1 VNLPCFGV
9 KLDVL
14 WEFSLAT
21 PGKKHLGSLAWP
33 WIIRLSGLAFVLI
46 LIFSLVSFNPT
57 DPSFFNT
64 TNRIEI
70 IHNLCGKLGSYLASL
85 FYTIF
90 GIMAWLIPG
99 WILWEIWPDT
109 SDAPRWARRL
119 AWLGLIASLSVMW
132 AFAPQVFSFRMG
144 GLLGAVL
151 QPWLQSWFGTT
162 GLYVLCLALL
172 AISLLIVS
180 PALAT
185 WIGSR
190 LATWAER
197 YWWPK
202 LQALPMTG
210 LRNLWGHWI
219 SVFNFLRRK
228 REEAKIRKNT
238 LSQISFDEQREALE
252 RAQKAHDESRNSLAP
267 PSPRDV
273 LPEIH
278 SINLDA
284 PASNALTDFRS
295 DLLQGVTTPPE
306 EPYLEEALTG
316 KDGQGRPIV
325 QPPLPIPPLPDPPK
339 IKKEVKKST
348 NRSLPSKD
356 LFDQPLKSEKMDLSV
371 IKSTQE
377 AILQKLLEF
386 KISGQVIGNRP
397 GPIVTVY
404 EFQPDPGIPLSKI
417 LNMEEDLA
425 MALQAEAIRMDRI
438 SGKNAVGIEVP
449 NPRRDLIV
457 FREIIESDAFQ
468 QSKSLLTM
476 ALGKDISG
484 SPLVMDLARMPHL
497 LIGGSTGSGKSVA
510 VNAMICS
517 ILLRATSEQVKLIL
531 IDPKMVEMGI
541 YEDIPHLWSPVV
553 TDMKEAGRVLRW
565 VVAQMEERYKRLA
578 LLSVRN
584 LEQYNEKIEKNGGTF
599 TLPDPTPTPKW
610 PDRPATLEPIPY
622 VVVVIDELADLIMV
636 ARTEVE
642 DSIARIAQKARA
654 VGIHLILATQR
665 PSVDILTGVIKA
677 NLPSRL
683 SYRVS
688 TKIDSRTILD
698 CSGAENLL
706 GQGDGLFLAP
716 GAARP
721 SRIHAPYLTET
732 ETLRLVDWLKDRGRP
747 DYNEQLIKVIET
759 DESEEAMDI
768 GPNSGSGGDIYQK
781 AIEVV
786 IREGKASTSLLQRK
800 LGLGY
805 GRAARIIDRM
815 ENEGVIGPDRGVGK
829 PREIFRQP

>member
-1 VNLPCFGV
+1 M
-9 KLDVL
+9 
-14 WEFSLAT
+14 S
-21 PGKKHLGSLAWP
+21 GKKNLRSLAWP
-33 WIIRLSGLAFVLI
+33 WIIRLAGLAFVLI
-46 LIFSLVSFNPT
+46 LIFSLASFNSA
-57 DPSFFNT
+57 DPSFLNT
-64 TNRIEI
+64 SNGLEV
-70 IHNLCGKLGSYLASL
+70 IHNLSGKLGSYLASTL
-85 FYTIF
+85 YAGF
-90 GIMAWLIPG
+90 GLMAWLIPC

-109 SDAPRWARRL
+109 SESPRWVKRL
-119 AWLGLIASLSVMW
+119 AWLGLLCSLSAMW
-132 AFAPQVFSFRMG
+132 SFSPQIFSFRMG
-144 GLLGAVL
+144 GFLGAIF
-151 QPWLQSWFGTT
+151 QPWLQKWFGIT
-162 GLYVLCLALL
+162 GLYIISSVLF

-180 PALAT
+180 PSLAT
-185 WIGSR
+185 WLGHRI
-190 LATWAER
+190 ATWAER
-197 YWWPK
+197 YLWPK
-202 LQALPMTG
+202 LQTLPIQS
-210 LRNLWGHWI
+210 LRNLG
-219 SVFNFLRRK
+219 VKFTTFLNFIRRK
-228 REEAKIRKNT
+228 REEASARKKIQ
-238 LSQISFDEQREALE
+238 SQISFDEQREALE
-252 RAQKAHDESRNSLAP
+252 RAQKVHEESRKS
-267 PSPRDV
+267 PSAVSPQDI
-273 LPEIH
+273 LPVIH

-284 PASNALTDFRS
+284 PSTSVPTEFKS
-295 DLLQGVTTPPE
+295 DLLQGVSSPE
-306 EPYLEEALTG
+306 EESYLEESLKG
-316 KDGQGRPIV
+316 VDGQGRSIV
-325 QPPLPIPPLPDPPK
+325 QPPLPIPALPESSKPK
-339 IKKEVKKST
+339 RVTPKPI
-348 NRSLPSKD
+348 NRSLPPKD
-356 LFDQPLKSEKMDLSV
+356 LFDPPLRSEKIDSSS
-371 IKSTQE
+371 IKNTQE

-404 EFQPDPGIPLSKI
+404 EFQPDAGIPLSKI

-457 FREIIESDAFQ
+457 FREIIESDAFLQ
-468 QSKSLLTM
+468 TKSLLTM

-517 ILLRATSEQVKLIL
+517 ILLRATSDQVKLIL

-565 VVAQMEERYKRLA
+565 VVAQMEERYKCLA

-584 LEQYNEKIEKNGGTF
+584 LEQYNEKIEKHGGTF
-599 TLPDPTPTPKW
+599 TLPDHTPNSKW
-610 PDRPATLEPIPY
+610 PDRPSTLELIPY
-622 VVVVIDELADLIMV
+622 VVLVIDELADLIMV

-721 SRIHAPYLTET
+721 SRIHAPFLTET
-732 ETLRLVDWLKDRGRP
+732 ETLRLVEWLKDRGRP
-747 DYNEQLIKVIET
+747 DYNQQLIKVIET
-759 DESEEAMDI
+759 DESEEAMGVGAD
-768 GPNSGSGGDIYQK
+768 SGSGGDIYQK

>member
-1 VNLPCFGV
+1 MAI
-9 KLDVL
+9 
-14 WEFSLAT
+14 S
-21 PGKKHLGSLAWP
+21 GKQHLGSLAWL
-33 WIIRLSGLAFVLI
+33 WIVRLSGLSFVLI
-46 LIFSLVSFNPT
+46 LIFSLASYHPT

-64 TNRIEI
+64 SNKIEP

-85 FYTIF
+85 CYMGF
-90 GIMAWLIPG
+90 GLMAWLIPS
-99 WILWEIWPDT
+99 WVLWEIWP
-109 SDAPRWARRL
+109 SANELPRWPKRL
-119 AWLGLIASLSVMW
+119 AWLGLLVSLSAMW
-132 AFAPQVFSFRMG
+132 SFAPQTFSFRMG
-144 GLLGAVL
+144 GFLGAVL
-151 QPWLQSWFGTT
+151 QPSLQSWFGTT
-162 GLYVLCLALL
+162 GLYVLCLTL
-172 AISLLIVS
+172 ATISLLIIS
-180 PALAT
+180 PKLAT
-185 WIGSR
+185 WMGSKV
-190 LATWAER
+190 ATWAKK
-197 YWWPK
+197 YVWPK
-202 LQALPMTG
+202 LQMLPVHG
-210 LRNLWGHWI
+210 LRKLWAQWMTLL
-219 SVFNFLRRK
+219 NFFRVK
-228 REEAKIRKNT
+228 RQEAKARQQIQ
-238 LSQISFDEQREALE
+238 SQISFDEQREALE
-252 RAQKAHDESRNSLAP
+252 RAQKAHDESRKSSLSS
-267 PSPRDV
+267 SPRDI

-284 PASNALTDFRS
+284 PTTGVPTEFRS
-295 DLLQGVTTPPE
+295 DLLQGASGPQAETF
-306 EPYLEEALTG
+306 LEEAQTG
-316 KDGQGRPIV
+316 TDGQGRSIV
-325 QPPLPIPPLPDPPK
+325 QPPLPMPPLSVSPK
-339 IKKEVKKST
+339 AHREIKK
-348 NRSLPSKD
+348 NIDRSLPPKA
-356 LFDQPLKSEKMDLSV
+356 LFDEPSKSEKMDMSA
-371 IKSTQE
+371 IKNTQE

-449 NPRRDLIV
+449 NARRDLIV
-457 FREIIESDAFQ
+457 FREIIESESFI

-476 ALGKDISG
+476 TLGKDIAG

-517 ILLRATSEQVKLIL
+517 ILLRATPDEVKLIL

-578 LLSVRN
+578 LLSVRT
-584 LEQYNEKIEKNGGTF
+584 LEQYNEKIGKHGGVF
-599 TLPDPTPTPKW
+599 TLPEATPNPKW
-610 PDRPATLEPIPY
+610 PDRPSVLEPMPY

-642 DSIARIAQKARA
+642 DSITRIAQKARA

-665 PSVDILTGVIKA
+665 PSVDILTGVIKS

-721 SRIHAPYLTET
+721 SRIHAPFLTET
-732 ETLRLVDWLKDRGRP
+732 ETLRLVDWLKDRGQP

-759 DESEEAMDI
+759 DESEEAMGI
-768 GPNSGSGGDIYQK
+768 GSDSNSGGDIYQK

-786 IREGKASTSLLQRK
+786 VREGKASTSLLQRK

-815 ENEGVIGPDRGVGK
+815 ESEGVIGPDRGVGK

>member
-1 VNLPCFGV
+1 M
-9 KLDVL
+9 
-14 WEFSLAT
+14 ST

-33 WIIRLSGLAFVLI
+33 WITRLSGLAFVLI
-46 LIFSLVSFNPT
+46 LVFSLASFNPN

-64 TNRIEI
+64 SNGIEV

-85 FYTIF
+85 FYTGF
-90 GIMAWLIPG
+90 GLMAWLIPG
-99 WILWEIWPDT
+99 WVLWEIWPD
-109 SDAPRWARRL
+109 SSEAPRWAKRL
-119 AWLGLIASLSVMW
+119 AWLGLIASLSAMW
-132 AFAPQVFSFRMG
+132 SFAPQIFSFRMG
-144 GLLGAVL
+144 GFLGALV

-162 GLYVLCLALL
+162 GLYVLCLALF

-185 WIGSR
+185 WLGTR
-190 LATWAER
+190 LATWAEK

-202 LQALPMTG
+202 LQTLPLQG
-210 LRNLWGHWI
+210 LRNLWAQLV
-219 SVFNFLRRK
+219 SFFNFVRRK
-228 REEAKIRKNT
+228 REEATARKNAQ
-238 LSQISFDEQREALE
+238 SRISFDEQREALE
-252 RAQKAHDESRNSLAP
+252 RAQKAHEESRKSTAP
-267 PSPRDV
+267 SSPRDI

-284 PASNALTDFRS
+284 PSPSAPTEFKS
-295 DLLQGVTTPPE
+295 DLLLGATGPQE
-306 EPYLEEALTG
+306 EPYLEEAQTG
-316 KDGQGRPIV
+316 TDGQGRPVV
-325 QPPLPIPPLPDPPK
+325 QPPLPIPPLPEPLK
-339 IKKEVKKST
+339 IKKEAKKT
-348 NRSLPSKD
+348 INRSLPSKD
-356 LFDQPLKSEKMDLSV
+356 LFDQPLKPEKMDLSV
-371 IKSTQE
+371 IKNTQE

-517 ILLRATSEQVKLIL
+517 ILLRATSDQVKLIL

-584 LEQYNEKIEKNGGTF
+584 LEQYNEKIEKHGGTF
-599 TLPDPTPTPKW
+599 TLPDPTPNPKW
-610 PDRPATLEPIPY
+610 PDRPATLEPLPY

-721 SRIHAPYLTET
+721 SRIHAPFLTET

-759 DESEEAMDI
+759 DESEEAMGI
-768 GPNSGSGGDIYQK
+768 GPDSGSGGDIYQK

-786 IREGKASTSLLQRK
+786 VREGKASTSLLQRK

-815 ENEGVIGPDRGVGK
+815 ENEGIIGPDRGVGK
-829 PREIFRQP
+829 PREIFRQA